1 MRQRRFAGLLR
12 VAPLLVWYVL
22 VCAILQPGGDPV
34 RDEPAFLAA
43 AERLVTDGQLADTG
57 PDADQRAFLWHGPGL
72 IAVLAPFVALDLALP
87 VMRFVEPALLTA
99 ALVLF
104 HRLLSIRLTPRPALF
119 WTYVLGLYA
128 PLLLVLGTLQK
139 EPLAIVLVIAGML
152 ALTRGLEGSRPW
164 SLVAA
169 GLSLGAL
176 TMVRPEFGWVTL
188 ALLIGAVLWC
198 VRRPSRGVRRRVLAV
213 VVIAT
218 IACVPWLLYTHA
230 KTGRVLYWTSSSG
243 LSLFWMSPTL
253 PGETGQW
260 HSPVLVFRDPAF
272 ASYRAWFHHLDA
284 VPPLRSDLE
293 LRHRAAANVRAK
305 PLAYARNVAANASRL
320 LFSVPSRPGPAPG
333 TVAFYVLFNGSLVV
347 ATAWATR
354 ALWRGRRVLPPET
367 APIALFAAMA
377 IAVHLPPSAS
387 PRMLLPIVPE
397 LIWLVALAA
406 ARPQERL
413 PSYCTSRACAASGP

>member
-1 MRQRRFAGLLR
+1 MRRRRFAGLLR
-12 VAPLLVWYVL
+12 VAPLLAWYL
-22 VCAILQPGGDPV
+22 VACALLQPGDDPV

-72 IAVLAPFVALDLALP
+72 IVVLAPLVALDVALP
-87 VMRFVEPALLTA
+87 LMRFVEPMLLFA

-104 HRLLSIRLTPRPALF
+104 HRLLSIRLAPRPALF

-152 ALTRGLEGSRPW
+152 ALARGLEGSRPW

-169 GLSLGAL
+169 GLSLGGL

-188 ALLIGAVLWC
+188 ALLIGAVLSC
-198 VRRPSRGVRRRVLAV
+198 VRRHGRGVRRRLVAV
-213 VVIAT
+213 VAIAMV
-218 IACVPWLLYTHA
+218 ACAPWLLYTHA
-230 KTGRVLYWTSSSG
+230 ETGRVLYWSSSSG

-260 HSPVLVFRDPAF
+260 HSPVLVFRDPAL
-272 ASYRAWFHHLDA
+272 APYRAWFHHLDA

-293 LRHRAAANVRAK
+293 LRHRAAANVRAE

-320 LFSVPSRPGPAPG
+320 LFAVPSRPGPAPG
-333 TVAFYVLFNGSLVV
+333 AVAIYLLFNGSLVV
-347 ATAWATR
+347 TIAWAAR
-354 ALWRGRRVLPPET
+354 ALWRRRRTLPPET
-367 APIALFAAMA
+367 APIAMFAAMA

-387 PRMLLPIVPE
+387 PRMLLPIVPA

-413 PSYCTSRACAASGP
+413 AP